1 MAITDNYLPYS
12 QQNNSGY
19 SFSTSAPMST
29 GLAAVSSLPDYSN
42 ALSQYSPDA
51 LKGILTDTSYSPA
64 QLTSFAQGL
73 GTDVASL
80 RDSAGLETSLWDDT
94 KGLLSNENFMTGALG
109 VGQLGLGLANYLQ
122 MKPLYEE
129 QLKGLKQNRQFAA
142 ENQQNRKNIASDLGG

>member
-1 MAITDNYLPYS
+1 MSEDYS
-12 QQNNSGY
+12 DL
-19 SFSTSAPMST
+19 FSN
-29 GLAAVSSLPDYSN
+29 GLASTYSKPTSSYGNWN
-42 ALSQYSPDA
+42 ANTQSYDLGTKSLDA
-51 LKGILTDTSYSPA
+51 LNTTGMFDNGYKLPGQLASATSYTPPTTGAES
-64 QLTSFAQGL
+64 
-73 GTDVASL
+73 
-80 RDSAGLETSLWDDT
+80 SLWDDA